1 MSTYYGYAER
11 EAEDNINWSTVGN
24 DITKMLKEEVE
35 RRETLK
41 TDIDKAT
48 RDYGETL
55 ANAPTGTHKG
65 ANDFITRFSDDA
77 TQAMLMQDRLLKS
90 GQLKVKD
97 YLLQRANL
105 KDDTKNIFGVAK
117 KFQAEFKR
125 KAERMTKDESAKL
138 EQTLFKMTEGF
149 ANFNNSGA
157 YINPTNYSV
166 SLAKKERVQ
175 DKDGNYVYQMSKK
188 PQDFF
193 TVSEL
198 NTFVSVDLDRF
209 DTEGAMDKIAK
220 AAGARDQQIFY
231 YDKATQ
237 TYQTVKI
244 SDVTGELF
252 KNLPAAQ
259 QKLVDNYKKAEE
271 DAIDSIISN
280 SYNAASVLTDY
291 VGKGYDFTFDPSEAA
306 KDDKMILLE
315 KDPSGSG
322 IPKVILSDPQKDEI
336 KKSLSAGI
344 KFRLDQKYEQS
355 GVQKRDK
362 SAALLAFQQGQES
375 AQDQATTILTD
386 WVTAAM
392 GASNEATSK
401 ASYNNIITLYNEMN
415 QGKDKKQIQRIDKV
429 GDQSIQIVYSDGSTL
444 TPIPLNDKNAYIRA
458 IKGLFPEQFNIPGFN
473 DDEIQAKGN
482 KKWRAGKGG
491 ENFNAFGVSVG
502 FEYTPPEAS
511 GVVTATDPETYKET
525 IAADD
530 YGKINDD
537 SLFGN
542 EKNAELGQQLAEI
555 GQKQIQV
562 INEKLRKAGL
572 KQISTKVQSDGSG
585 NLSIINPEN
594 NAQIKMDFYDSRFI
608 SEAQEKLM
616 ANILNYQNGILPEEN
631 LEGAYKDFLK
641 KYLEAAT
648 ESYTFNKT
656 ENGKGTKGITLGG
669 VKYSYNDMMNPD
681 DTTALEALINMAKKL
696 KQKRFN
702 TQTTTTTQSTTGGG
716 AGKTDPF
723 GNPIK

>member
-41 TDIDKAT
+41 SDIDKAT
-48 RDYGETL
+48 REYGETL

-105 KDDTKNIFGVAK
+105 KDGTKNIFGVAK

-220 AAGARDQQIFY
+220 AAGARDQSIFY

-252 KNLPAAQ
+252 KNLPASQ

-280 SYNAASVLTDY
+280 PYNAASVLTDY

-344 KFRLDQKYEQS
+344 KFRLDQKYEES

-362 SAALLAFQQGQES
+362 SATLIALEQENKLNR
-375 AQDQATTILTD
+375 QKVENTIKD
-386 WVTAAM
+386 WVQLVSS
-392 GASNEATSK
+392 ASNQGTSK
-401 ASYNNIITLYNEMN
+401 LCQPKYNR
-415 QGKDKKQIQRIDKV
+415 QV
-429 GDQSIQIVYSDGSTL
+429 FS
-444 TPIPLNDKNAYIRA
+444 
-458 IKGLFPEQFNIPGFN
+458 
-473 DDEIQAKGN
+473 
-482 KKWRAGKGG
+482 
-491 ENFNAFGVSVG
+491 SV
-502 FEYTPPEAS
+502 
-511 GVVTATDPETYKET
+511 
-525 IAADD
+525 
-530 YGKINDD
+530 
-537 SLFGN
+537 
-542 EKNAELGQQLAEI
+542 
-555 GQKQIQV
+555 
-562 INEKLRKAGL
+562 
-572 KQISTKVQSDGSG
+572 
-585 NLSIINPEN
+585 
-594 NAQIKMDFYDSRFI
+594 
-608 SEAQEKLM
+608 
-616 ANILNYQNGILPEEN
+616 
-631 LEGAYKDFLK
+631 
-641 KYLEAAT
+641 
-648 ESYTFNKT
+648 
-656 ENGKGTKGITLGG
+656 
-669 VKYSYNDMMNPD
+669 
-681 DTTALEALINMAKKL
+681 
-696 KQKRFN
+696 
-702 TQTTTTTQSTTGGG
+702 
-716 AGKTDPF
+716 
-723 GNPIK
+723 